1 MAAGLG
7 LSATGIDAAPRAVEM
22 AQRKARDRGLGA
34 RFLVGDALELDD

>member
-1 MAAGLG
+1 
-7 LSATGIDAAPRAVEM
+7 M